1 MPLSEDADV
10 RGAGW
15 CCSSSTEEEEPNT
28 ARAHVRVAP
37 TSVEAAA
44 AATVR
49 SGCAD
54 MGCGSCV
61 TMASAGSYSGSQNFH
76 VTLTKGYGETIS
88 TAIMGCAVLFPAYTG
103 SGFVFPCIGFKNAGV
118 VQLSVR
124 MDNGG
129 NITVWRGVPYTG
141 QGTLLG
147 TSGTTLSPTSYNYLE
162 VQAVIGTGTSGSV
175 TVRAGGVT
183 ILTLAGVNT
192 SADSTVNV
200 TQAYVGVVGA
210 TGSGNVPGTPN
221 LCYFD
226 DLVLLDTTGGAPTN
240 TFLGD
245 VRVLT
250 TFPTGAG
257 NLTQWTPLASTNVS
271 QVQDAAMDSDTT
283 YNYSGTNGQID
294 LVTQGGLSVTPLTIF
309 AVKIRCAS
317 KLDSAGGDTLAG
329 ELRSASTNYVSAA
342 QPVLSTYSYLD
353 FIWTTDPGTG
363 VAWTKTGVNAAQIGY
378 NRVA

>member
-1 MPLSEDADV
+1 VALS
-10 RGAGW
+10 GL
-15 CCSSSTEEEEPNT
+15 
-28 ARAHVRVAP
+28 
-37 TSVEAAA
+37 
-44 AATVR
+44 TV
-49 SGCAD
+49 S
-54 MGCGSCV
+54 
-61 TMASAGSYSGSQNFH
+61 
-76 VTLTKGYGETIS
+76 
-88 TAIMGCAVLFPAYTG
+88 
-103 SGFVFPCIGFKNAGV
+103 
-118 VQLSVR
+118 
-124 MDNGG
+124 
-129 NITVWRGVPYTG
+129 
-141 QGTLLG
+141 
-147 TSGTTLSPTSYNYLE
+147 
-162 VQAVIGTGTSGSV
+162 
-175 TVRAGGVT
+175 
-183 ILTLAGVNT
+183 GVNT
-192 SADSTVNV
+192 SADGTVNV
-200 TQAYVGVVGA
+200 TQAYVGVVAQSGQL
-210 TGSGNVPGTPN
+210 SGNPN
-221 LCYFD
+221 MVYFD

-257 NLTQWTPLASTNVS
+257 NLTQWTPLASTNWS
-271 QVQDAAMDSDTT
+271 QVSETAMDSDTS

-294 LVTQGGLSVTPLTIF
+294 LFTQGGLAVTPLTIF